1 MSLVSSRKPFGLPTN
16 FDSNLIEHKD
26 YLKVFANKKTLYI
39 DNKMIAIN
47 RDWIKKHKIIVPKA
61 IGTGNSCCV
70 IKPIIHQILFAETYI
85 LIGPLKT
92 KIECD
97 NLITY
102 INTIFIFYYLK
113 KLLKIQPKCL

>member
-1 MSLVSSRKPFGLPTN
+1 MPTN
-16 FDSNLIEHKD
+16 FDSNLNFDLNLIEHKD

-61 IGTGNSCCV
+61 IGTGNSFTDV
-70 IKPIIHQILFAETYI
+70 IKPIYSPPNTVCTETYI

-102 INTIFIFYYLK
+102 INTKFFSFFI
-113 KLLKIQPKCL
+113 IS